1 MEFHPQVVR
10 DLDLLHQD
18 LGEGFEDHLKKPVVG
33 GCLRHCCLHPPGQRG
48 HLTVSSSTSQF
59 EHSFHLSQRGNRVA
73 KRRKSEALTRSGERT
88 ILEEFRELADRFK
101 LSRIVIREAMKSLEE
116 RGVGRQTAGD

>member
-1 MEFHPQVVR
+1 
-10 DLDLLHQD
+10 
-18 LGEGFEDHLKKPVVG
+18 
-33 GCLRHCCLHPPGQRG
+33 LHPPGQRG
-48 HLTVSSSTSQF
+48 HPTVSSSTSQF
-59 EHSFHLSQRGNRVA
+59 EHSFHFSQRGNRVA

-88 ILEEFRELADRFK
+88 ILEEFRELADHFK